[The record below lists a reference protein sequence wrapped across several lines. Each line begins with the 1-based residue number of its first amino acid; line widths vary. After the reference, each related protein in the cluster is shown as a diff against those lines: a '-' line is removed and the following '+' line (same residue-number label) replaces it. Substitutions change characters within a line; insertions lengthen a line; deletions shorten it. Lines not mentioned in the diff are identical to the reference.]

1 MSVINQMLRELD
13 ARGGAANE
21 APEVAIHV
29 PVNRRD
35 SGKLVAAG
43 LLLAIASGV
52 GYWVVT
58 GRSDQQL
65 PPAPLLPAQGRLDAA
80 PAPHA
85 VVPPVVHKVLPSVL
99 PAPRVEAGHAPE
111 KQQPSAIPLIQ
122 MATSLSVDPSQPS
135 VKAEPAIQ
143 QGVALP
149 VQAHA
154 EPADTNKSAVI
165 KKMTELSPEAEAQQF
180 YEDAQTLRRAGKP
193 EAAVGK
199 YRQALARDP
208 GMRPARLQLAGLLQE
223 SGQIDEALQVLKTGY
238 EQQPNDTLAIA
249 AGRMLAD
256 QEQRDEALNWL
267 VRGRAGLRPADF
279 ALMGALLSQL
289 QRFDE
294 SVKAYQRALA
304 ADPNQG
310 GWLLGL
316 GLALESLGRMD
327 EARAA
332 YRKALER
339 GEFKPDV
346 IEFLQKKSGQPDL

>member
-13 ARGGAANE
+13 ARGGAASD
-21 APEVAIHV
+21 APEGPIRA
-29 PVNRRD
+29 PVNARN

-43 LLLAIASGV
+43 LLLAVVAGV

-58 GRSDQQL
+58 TGAPDQPMPQEPLISAL
-65 PPAPLLPAQGRLDAA
+65 PRLDVA
-80 PAPHA
+80 PAPT
-85 VVPPVVHKVLPSVL
+85 VVATPVEHKVLPPVL
-99 PAPRVEAGHAPE
+99 PAPRVEAVQAPE
-111 KQQPSAIPLIQ
+111 KQIPSAIPLIQ
-122 MATSLSVDPSQPS
+122 MATSLSVDPSQPPA
-135 VKAEPAIQ
+135 KAEPAIQ
-143 QGVALP
+143 QVAILP

-154 EPADTNKSAVI
+154 EPPADAKKSSVI

-180 YEDAQTLRRAGKP
+180 YEDAQTLRRAGKR

-199 YRQALARDP
+199 CRQALARDP
-208 GMRPARLQLAGLLQE
+208 GMRPARLQLAGLLQD
-223 SGQIDEALQVLKTGY
+223 SGQVDEALQVLKTGY

-256 QEQRDEALNWL
+256 QGQRDEALNWL
-267 VRGRAGLRPADF
+267 MRGRAGLRPADF

-294 SVKAYQRALA
+294 AVKAYQRALA
-304 ADPNQG
+304 SDPNQG

-316 GLALESLGRMD
+316 GLALESLGRME
-327 EARAA
+327 EARAT

-346 IEFLQKKSGQPDL
+346 IEFLQKKIG

>member
-13 ARGGAANE
+13 ARGGAASN
-21 APEVAIHV
+21 APEVPIRA
-29 PVNRRD
+29 PVNKRD

-43 LLLAIASGV
+43 LLLAAVAGV
-52 GYWVVT
+52 GYWAVMGT
-58 GRSDQQL
+58 SDQQL
-65 PPAPLLPAQGRLDAA
+65 PPAPVLLGQALQDAS
-80 PAPHA
+80 PAPH
-85 VVPPVVHKVLPSVL
+85 VVAPLVEHRVSPPAL
-99 PAPRVEAGHAPE
+99 PAPRVEAVQAPE
-111 KQQPSAIPLIQ
+111 KQQPSATPLIQ
-122 MATSLSVDPSQPS
+122 MAPSVSVDPSQPP

-143 QGVALP
+143 QVAALP
-149 VQAHA
+149 VQAQA
-154 EPADTNKSAVI
+154 EPANTSKSTVI
-165 KKMTELSPEAEAQQF
+165 KKMTELSPETEAQQF

-208 GMRPARLQLAGLLQE
+208 GMRPARLQLAGLLQV
-223 SGQIDEALQVLKTGY
+223 SGQLDEALQVLKTGY

-256 QEQRDEALNWL
+256 QGQRDEALNWL